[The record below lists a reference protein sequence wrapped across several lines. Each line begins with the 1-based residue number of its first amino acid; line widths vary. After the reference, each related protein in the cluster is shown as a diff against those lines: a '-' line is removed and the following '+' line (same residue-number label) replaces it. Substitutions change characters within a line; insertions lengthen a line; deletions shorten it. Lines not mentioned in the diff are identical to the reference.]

1 MTAVLNLSHKRNRN
15 EPLKRIA
22 ENMQVMT
29 FRVRKDR
36 VALLR
41 KAQRATG
48 NTLSQG
54 ALLDRAIELLIAD
67 MRAKGEM
74 R

>member
-1 MTAVLNLSHKRNRN
+1 MTAVGNLAHKRHRN
-15 EPLKRIA
+15 EPLKRTA
-22 ENMQVMT
+22 ENMKVMT
-29 FRVRKDR
+29 FRVRNDR
-36 VALLR
+36 AALLR

-54 ALLDRAIELLIAD
+54 ALLDRAIELLIVD